1 MWLLKGFKSLSSL
14 QVNSLLPCLSQARDM
29 PPQDKTDFRPVLV
42 AVGLLLAPDDFQ
54 MVLDADDTSKSTE
67 FSFLLSLFTKP
78 N

>member
-1 MWLLKGFKSLSSL
+1 
-14 QVNSLLPCLSQARDM
+14 M

-54 MVLDADDTSKSTE
+54 MVLDADDTSKSIE
-67 FSFLLSLFTKP
+67 FSFLRSLFTKP